1 MSFRS
6 SGESLVPARSVWRG
20 AALVRGIETAIF
32 LTARLPPKQVLN
44 GRLPRITQRMVL
56 PSASLLRSLIFAC
69 GRYLPST
76 RWVVSGSRLFN
87 IF

>member
-44 GRLPRITQRMVL
+44 GRLPRITRPRMSSSSSL
-56 PSASLLRSLIFAC
+56 PNL
-69 GRYLPST
+69 G
-76 RWVVSGSRLFN
+76 
-87 IF
+87 